1 LTYFREQCAEKILG
15 TGQPKQHY
23 TNMNPNLW
31 RNKLDSEL
39 NLSGLP
45 EAIKKLTR
53 EMVDQAKQR
62 AFLLEGEGVCKQLR
76 KMNSAQEFVSSS
88 LTVVV

>member
-1 LTYFREQCAEKILG
+1 MT
-15 TGQPKQHY
+15 PD
-23 TNMNPNLW
+23 LW
-31 RNKLDSEL
+31 RNKLVSEL

-45 EAIKKLTR
+45 DAIKKLIR

-62 AFLLEGEGVCKQLR
+62 AFLLEGSGIREQLR
-76 KMNSAQEFVSSS
+76 KLNLAQESVSYS

>member
-1 LTYFREQCAEKILG
+1 MDPE
-15 TGQPKQHY
+15 
-23 TNMNPNLW
+23 LW

-39 NLSGLP
+39 DGSGLP

-53 EMVDQAKQR
+53 EMVDQAKKR

-76 KMNSAQEFVSSS
+76 KMNSAQEYVLRISSWNCMR
-88 LTVVV
+88 LIPI